1 MAQVNETYI
10 IEKLPEALEK
20 GYIQPVFQPIYRS
33 LTGQITCAEALARWY
48 DPDKGMLSPADF
60 IPTLENNGRIIDLD
74 MHILRKTCE
83 FYKELEKRGTL
94 LHSFSV
100 NLSRFDFK
108 DADLFQKVTSILKE
122 YDVPHEAIKLEIIE
136 SLMLEDIDNFQ
147 KLFQQFSGA
156 GFSIWID
163 DFGSG
168 YSSLNVLQNYDFD
181 VMKFD
186 MLFLR
191 NFNAKG
197 KQVLASLINMAKSLG
212 IHTLAEGVETEEQ
225 KEFLLKA
232 GCEGQQGFLLSKPV
246 SGTDLIALIDAKPDL
261 LETLESKDYWNQVGR
276 FNFLSANPLDVY
288 PAAGINKTLNEEKF
302 EGMGL
307 PVALLE
313 CDQNTMK
320 HVYVSDSFKKC
331 LSELGFNYVN
341 ELDTLINYRRDDQ
354 YLLLK
359 KLMDDAI
366 ATGEVQRFEYFKNDV
381 YYRLSAKLLVRKPDR
396 AMLALRLST
405 FDPEREVE
413 KTQEMLNYSSAL
425 FSTYEIAVLIYPD
438 RDMANRIFTAR
449 NLPEFDKE
457 KTLKLTVQK
466 FVEAQV
472 DPVDQERYL
481 KFLDF
486 STAEERTGKNPR
498 GFTQGLFRLHWGNEP
513 RTWHTVRLTRLPLD
527 DERAYILT
535 IQTIHGG
542 GMKFLEIA
550 ALEHPE
556 LLK

>member
-1 MAQVNETYI
+1 
-10 IEKLPEALEK
+10 
-20 GYIQPVFQPIYRS
+20 
-33 LTGQITCAEALARWY
+33 
-48 DPDKGMLSPADF
+48 MLSPADF
-60 IPTLENNGRIIDLD
+60 ISALENNGLIIDLD
-74 MHILRKTCE
+74 MCILRKTCRL
-83 FYKELEKRGTL
+83 YKKLKERGTL

-108 DADLFQKVTSILKE
+108 DADLFEKVTSILKE
-122 YDVPHEAIKLEIIE
+122 YDVPHEAIKLEITE
-136 SLMLEDIDNFQ
+136 SLMLEDIGNFR

-212 IHTLAEGVETEEQ
+212 IHTLVEGVETEEQ
-225 KEFLLKA
+225 QDFLLKA
-232 GCEGQQGFLLSKPV
+232 GCEGQQGYLLSRPV
-246 SGTDLIALIDAKPDL
+246 SETDLIAMIDAKPDL
-261 LETLESKDYWNQVGR
+261 LEALEKKDYWNQVGR

-288 PAAGINKTLNEEKF
+288 PTAGINRSLNEEKY

-307 PVALLE
+307 PIALLE
-313 CDQNTMK
+313 CEQNTMK

-359 KLMDDAI
+359 KLIDDAV
-366 ATGEVQRFEYFKNDV
+366 ATGEVQRFEYFKSNV
-381 YYRLSAKLLVRKPDR
+381 YYRLSAKLLVRESDC

-438 RDMANRIFTAR
+438 RNMANRIFTAR

-457 KTLKLTVQK
+457 KTLELIVRK

-486 STAEERTGKNPR
+486 SIAEERTGKNPR

-513 RTWHTVRLTRLPLD
+513 STWHTVRLTRLPLD
-527 DERAYILT
+527 EERAYILT

-550 ALEHPE
+550 ALEHPD
-556 LLK
+556 LLE

>member
-1 MAQVNETYI
+1 MVQVNETYI

-60 IPTLENNGRIIDLD
+60 IPALENNGLIIDLD

-83 FYKELEKRGTL
+83 FYKELEKRGTM

-108 DADLFQKVTSILKE
+108 DEDLYQKVTSILEE

-136 SLMLEDIDNFQ
+136 SVMLEDINNFQ
-147 KLFQQFSGA
+147 KVFQQFSGA

-246 SGTDLIALIDAKPDL
+246 SETELIALIDAKPDL
-261 LETLESKDYWNQVGR
+261 IETLESKDYWNQVGR

-288 PAAGINKTLNEEKF
+288 PNAGTNKTLNEEKF

-320 HVYVSDSFKKC
+320 HVYVSDNFKKC

-381 YYRLSAKLLVRKPDR
+381 YYRLSAKLLVRRPDR

-486 STAEERTGKNPR
+486 STAEERTGNNPR
-498 GFTQGLFRLHWGNEP
+498 GFIQGLFRLHCGNEP
-513 RTWHTVRLTRLPLD
+513 STWHTVRLTRLPLD

-542 GMKFLEIA
+542 GMVFLDKA
-550 ALEHPE
+550 ASEHPE